1 MVPFIKMHG
10 LGNDFVVLDV
20 RRNALALTENQI
32 LFLADRRRGVG
43 FDQLVLIEEPQSTE
57 AAARIRFFN
66 GDSSEAGACGN
77 GTRCVAAF
85 LMDETDA
92 ENIQLETGSGVLSAW
107 RSAGGLVTVD
117 MGPPR
122 LDWTDI
128 PLSEKMDT
136 LHLPISAGDL
146 SDPVGVG
153 MGNPHCV
160 YFVDDAESVSLAE
173 IGPEIEHHSLFP
185 ERTNVEVASPN
196 GDNHFR
202 LRVWERGAGITDACG
217 TGACATAVAAHRR
230 GLSGRSVTL
239 DLDGGSLNIEW
250 RDEDDHVLMTGP
262 VSTSFTGMVAL

>member
-10 LGNDFVVLDV
+10 LGNDFVVLDA
-20 RRNALALTENQI
+20 RTTPLALTEDQI
-32 LFLADRRRGVG
+32 RALTDRRRGVG
-43 FDQLVLIEEPQSTE
+43 CDQLVLIEAPKNTN

-66 GDSSEAGACGN
+66 SDGSEAGACGN
-77 GTRCVAAF
+77 GTRCVAAL

-92 ENIQLETGSGVLSAW
+92 EIIHLETGGGALSAQ
-107 RSAGGLVTVD
+107 RSANGLITVD

-122 LDWTDI
+122 LDWANI
-128 PLSEKMDT
+128 PLCEEMDT
-136 LHLPISAGDL
+136 LHLPVSTDNL

-160 YFVDDAESVSLAE
+160 FFVDDAEAIPLAK
-173 IGPEIEHHSLFP
+173 IGPEIEHHAIFP
-185 ERTNVEVASPN
+185 ERTNVEIASPN
-196 GDNHFR
+196 GENSFR

-239 DLDGGSLNIEW
+239 DLDGGSLKIEW
-250 RDEDDHVLMTGP
+250 RNGDNHVLMTGP